1 MGRDVNRFRLT
12 RFVHNSKKFHLK
24 KIQHFLRVAL
34 WFRPEARGR
43 NPSPPAVL
51 FSIYIVEVEIVIVI
65 GMKKDD
71 SKRKRG
77 QDWSLFKKTFCTRAS
92 QLILKIVI
100 TFFKWA
106 SPGLFFVY
114 FRSFQTNFTIFTTN
128 TCEKMSIQY
137 MMPGFKPT
145 NFGI

>member
-1 MGRDVNRFRLT
+1 MTDKIDCPHQYCRKFQGHAWGRLFPMGRDVNRFRLT

-77 QDWSLFKKTFCTRAS
+77 
-92 QLILKIVI
+92 
-100 TFFKWA
+100 
-106 SPGLFFVY
+106 
-114 FRSFQTNFTIFTTN
+114 
-128 TCEKMSIQY
+128 
-137 MMPGFKPT
+137 
-145 NFGI
+145 